1 MPEQL
6 NIPDENVLFHRCA
19 FCGIAVYPREV
30 AADIS
35 MKFVD
40 YFNRIPNGMLEG
52 VACKECWDKVLA
64 NVQATQE
71 YCISKRNQAEKGWTK

>member
-1 MPEQL
+1 MKCTFLKKEK
-6 NIPDENVLFHRCA
+6 DG
-19 FCGIAVYPREV
+19 GITYYDCTLT
-30 AADIS
+30 DIS

-64 NVQATQE
+64 NVQASQE